1 MGRNNVRVAL
11 CTRYKIDLR
20 YVISI
25 FVFKQR
31 ETIVVILHRVEMK
44 MLGAITSNDEGEN
57 GIEERGT
64 IEKCKGRDDTFMK
77 CEERDGDRN
86 MICNLEKYV

>member
-11 CTRYKIDLR
+11 CTRYKIDL
-20 YVISI
+20 
-25 FVFKQR
+25 
-31 ETIVVILHRVEMK
+31 RVEMK